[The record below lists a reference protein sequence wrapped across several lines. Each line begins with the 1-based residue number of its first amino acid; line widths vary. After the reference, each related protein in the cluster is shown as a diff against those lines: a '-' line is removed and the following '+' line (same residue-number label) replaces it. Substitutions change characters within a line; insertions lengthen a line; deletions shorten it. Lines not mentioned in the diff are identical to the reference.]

1 MSEIDA
7 LTLLNLILVAAI
19 AGAWVYLRDAANSH
33 PDDKDEMRRHLAMI
47 TFLGGDV
54 LLARPADGTGER
66 EPTLRVA
73 GRSDPNFVENACA
86 AYERIIDAIARDDLE
101 PVERLLTNETRL
113 DFAGFLA
120 ARRIRGEAA
129 SLTFIGFRAAELLD
143 SGVEGQTAW
152 ADMRFATDLVLV
164 IRDRDGNIIEGDPR
178 RIKHCAERWTF
189 ERDLRQRAPRWL
201 LAGTDT
207 DG

>member
-1 MSEIDA
+1 MLEIDA
-7 LTLLNLILVAAI
+7 LTVLNLILIAAI
-19 AGAWVYLRDAANSH
+19 GGAWVYLRDATSH
-33 PDDKDEMRRHLAMI
+33 SEDKDEMRRRLAMI
-47 TFLGGDV
+47 AFPGGEV
-54 LLARPADGTGER
+54 LLARPDAGER

-86 AYERIIDAIARDDLE
+86 AYERIVDAIARDDLK
-101 PVERLLTNETRL
+101 PVEHLLTNETRL

-120 ARRIRGEAA
+120 ARRIRGETA

-152 ADMRFATDLVLV
+152 AEMRFATDLVSVL
-164 IRDRDGNIIEGDPR
+164 RDREGNIIDGDPR
-178 RIKHCAERWTF
+178 RIRHFAERWTF
-189 ERDLRQRAPRWL
+189 ERDLRQRAHSWL
-201 LAGTDT
+201 LAATDT

>member
-7 LTLLNLILVAAI
+7 LTVLNLILVVAI
-19 AGAWVYLRDAANSH
+19 AGAWVYLRDASNAQSN
-33 PDDKDEMRRHLAMI
+33 DRDEMRRRLAMI
-47 TFLGGDV
+47 AFPGGDV
-54 LLARPADGTGER
+54 LLTRPDDGIGER

-86 AYERIIDAIARDDLE
+86 AYERIVNAMARDDLR
-101 PVERLLTNETRL
+101 PVEHLLTNETRL

-129 SLTFIGFRAAELLD
+129 SLTFIGFRAVELLD

-152 ADMRFATDLVLV
+152 AEMRFATDLVLTL
-164 IRDRDGNIIEGDPR
+164 RDREGNVIEGDPR

-201 LAGTDT
+201 LAATDT

>member
-33 PDDKDEMRRHLAMI
+33 SDDKDEMRRRLAMI
-47 TFLGGDV
+47 AFPGGDV
-54 LLARPADGTGER
+54 LLARPDDGTGKQ
-66 EPTLRVA
+66 EPTLHVA
-73 GRSDPNFVENACA
+73 GRNDPNFVENACA
-86 AYERIIDAIARDDLE
+86 TYERIVDAMARDDLK
-101 PVERLLTNETRL
+101 PVEHLLTNETRL

-152 ADMRFATDLVLV
+152 ADMRFASDLVLV
-164 IRDRDGNIIEGDPR
+164 LRDREGNIIEGDPR

-201 LAGTDT
+201 LAATDT